1 MISGTADEVTWSKLE
16 TGQRDSKS
24 PDVTLIELKSHKPLH
39 AILEQ
44 IFELSSTSRSF
55 LAVVGRS
62 RQMVMESHRAEI
74 SQLSAG
80 PQDQS
85 LSGAG
90 LLKETVGDVGAA
102 IIVTT
107 GHQVLVLQAT
117 RNKAELNES

>member
-1 MISGTADEVTWSKLE
+1 MTE
-16 TGQRDSKS
+16 QRDSKS
-24 PDVTLIELKSHKPLH
+24 SDVTLIELESHKPLH

-44 IFELSSTSRSF
+44 ISKLSSTSRSL

-62 RQMVMESHRAEI
+62 RQMAMESHRAEI
-74 SQLSAG
+74 SQLSVG

-90 LLKETVGDVGAA
+90 LLRKTVGDVSAA
-102 IIVTT
+102 IIATT

-117 RNKAELNES
+117 RSMAESNES